1 MQTFHF
7 TIYVK
12 ETDITEKQASALYGV
27 GDVLCG
33 VECGEGYVCFDRL
46 GTFEQPTID
55 EALRQVKKMGLTPSR
70 VVDDSGLSERK
81 Y

>member
-12 ETDITEKQASALYGV
+12 ETDITEKQASALYEL
-27 GDVLCG
+27 GDIVCG
-33 VECGEGYVCFDRL
+33 VDCGEGYVCFDRL
-46 GTFEQPTID
+46 GTFEEPTID
-55 EALRQVKKMGLTPSR
+55 KALQQVKRVGLTPSR
-70 VVDDSGLSERK
+70 VVDDSGLNERK

>member
-33 VECGEGYVCFDRL
+33 VECGEGYVCFDRE
-46 GTFEQPTID
+46 GTFEEPVIQQ
-55 EALRQVKKMGLTPSR
+55 ALKQVKNVGLTPNR
-70 VVDDSGLSERK
+70 VVEESRLNERK